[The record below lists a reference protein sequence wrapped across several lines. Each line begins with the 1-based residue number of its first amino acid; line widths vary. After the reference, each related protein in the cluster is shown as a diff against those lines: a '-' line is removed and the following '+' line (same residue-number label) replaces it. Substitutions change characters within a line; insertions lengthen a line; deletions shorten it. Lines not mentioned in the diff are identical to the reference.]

1 MKKEITLKNNKDDKI
16 WRFIIENET
25 NKSTLK
31 IIVGANLKHQNIYV
45 FEDEFG
51 NILKNINLN
60 EFSKKIKENGNIFF
74 MKMNFVKL
82 KIYNNDITFLSI
94 KSSLFKLV
102 NFVV

>member
-1 MKKEITLKNNKDDKI
+1 MKKEITIQNNKDNKI
-16 WRFIIENET
+16 WRFIIENQT
-25 NKSTLK
+25 NKNTLK

-60 EFSKKIKENGNIFF
+60 EFSKKIEENGNIFF
-74 MKMNFVKL
+74 MKMNFDKL

>member
-16 WRFIIENET
+16 WRFVIENET

-31 IIVGANLKHQNIYV
+31 IIVGANLRHQNIYV

-51 NILKNINLN
+51 NILKNINLD
-60 EFSKKIKENGNIFF
+60 EFSKKIEENGNVFF
-74 MKMNFVKL
+74 MKMNFDKL
-82 KIYNNDITFLSI
+82 RIYNNDITFLNI

>member
-16 WRFIIENET
+16 WRFIIENGT
-25 NKSTLK
+25 NKSKFK

-60 EFSKKIKENGNIFF
+60 EFSKKIEENGNVFF
-74 MKMNFVKL
+74 MKMNFDKL

>member
-1 MKKEITLKNNKDDKI
+1 MEI
-16 WRFIIENET
+16 FIIENET

>member
-1 MKKEITLKNNKDDKI
+1 MKKEITIQNNKDNKI
-16 WRFIIENET
+16 WRFIIENQT
-25 NKSTLK
+25 NKNTLK
-31 IIVGANLKHQNIYV
+31 IVVGANLKHQNIYV

-60 EFSKKIKENGNIFF
+60 EFSKKIEENGNIFF
-74 MKMNFVKL
+74 MKMNFDKL

>member
-16 WRFIIENET
+16 WRFIIENEI

-60 EFSKKIKENGNIFF
+60 EFSKKIEENGNVFF
-74 MKMNFVKL
+74 MKMNFDKL
-82 KIYNNDITFLSI
+82 KIYNNDITFLSV

>member
-31 IIVGANLKHQNIYV
+31 IIVGANLRHQNIYV

-51 NILKNINLN
+51 NILKNINLD
-60 EFSKKIKENGNIFF
+60 EFSKKIEENGNVFF
-74 MKMNFVKL
+74 MKMNFDKL
-82 KIYNNDITFLSI
+82 RIYNNDITFLNI

>member
-1 MKKEITLKNNKDDKI
+1 MKKEITLQNNKDNKI
-16 WRFIIENET
+16 WRFIIETET

-31 IIVGANLKHQNIYV
+31 IIVGANLKHKNIYV

-51 NILKNINLN
+51 NILKNINLD

-74 MKMNFVKL
+74 MKMNFDKL

>member
-31 IIVGANLKHQNIYV
+31 IIVGANLRHQNIYV

-51 NILKNINLN
+51 NILKNLNLD
-60 EFSKKIKENGNIFF
+60 EFSKKIEENGNVFF
-74 MKMNFVKL
+74 MKMNFDKL
-82 KIYNNDITFLSI
+82 KIYNNDITFLNI

>member
-1 MKKEITLKNNKDDKI
+1 MKKEITIQNNKDNKI
-16 WRFIIENET
+16 WRFIIENQA
-25 NKSTLK
+25 NKNTLK

-60 EFSKKIKENGNIFF
+60 EFSKKIEENGNIFF
-74 MKMNFVKL
+74 MKMNFDKL

>member
-1 MKKEITLKNNKDDKI
+1 MKKEITIQNNKDNKI

-60 EFSKKIKENGNIFF
+60 EFSKKIKENGNVFF
-74 MKMNFVKL
+74 MKMNFDKL

>member
-16 WRFIIENET
+16 WRFIIENGT
-25 NKSTLK
+25 NKSTFK

-60 EFSKKIKENGNIFF
+60 EFSKKIEKNGNVFF
-74 MKMNFVKL
+74 MKMNFDKL

>member
-16 WRFIIENET
+16 WRFIIENGT
-25 NKSTLK
+25 NKRTLK

-60 EFSKKIKENGNIFF
+60 EFSKKIEENGNVFF
-74 MKMNFVKL
+74 MKMNFDKL
-82 KIYNNDITFLSI
+82 KIYNNDITFLNI
-94 KSSLFKLV
+94 KTSLFKLV

>member
-1 MKKEITLKNNKDDKI
+1 MKKEITIQNNKDNKI
-16 WRFIIENET
+16 WRFIIENQT
-25 NKSTLK
+25 NKNTLK

-60 EFSKKIKENGNIFF
+60 EFLKKIEENGNVFF
-74 MKMNFVKL
+74 MKMNFDKL

>member
-1 MKKEITLKNNKDDKI
+1 MQLVKVHTSQKATTY
-16 WRFIIENET
+16 R
-25 NKSTLK
+25 S
-31 IIVGANLKHQNIYV
+31 GSSSQHQNIYV

-60 EFSKKIKENGNIFF
+60 EFSKKIKENGNVFF
-74 MKMNFVKL
+74 MKMNFDKL

>member
-1 MKKEITLKNNKDDKI
+1 MKKEITIQNNKDNKI

-60 EFSKKIKENGNIFF
+60 EFSKKIEENGNIFF
-74 MKMNFVKL
+74 MKMNFDKL

>member
-16 WRFIIENET
+16 WRFIIENGT

-60 EFSKKIKENGNIFF
+60 EFSKKIEENGNVFF
-74 MKMNFVKL
+74 MKMNFDKL
-82 KIYNNDITFLSI
+82 KIYNNDITFLII
-94 KSSLFKLV
+94 KTSLFKLV

>member
-51 NILKNINLN
+51 NILKNLNLD
-60 EFSKKIKENGNIFF
+60 EFSKKIEENGNVFF
-74 MKMNFVKL
+74 MKMNFDKL
-82 KIYNNDITFLSI
+82 KIYNNDITFLNI